1 MLIRINLL
9 PHRELKRAA
18 RRRQFN
24 ALLAIAVMIGV
35 LSVALGHTVIA
46 TRKSNQE
53 ARNAFLTQEIA
64 KLDRQIVE
72 IKKIREQTQALLERK
87 QVVETLQSNRT
98 EVVHLFDQMIR
109 LLPDGLYLKSFKQT
123 ADVVNIGGYTQ
134 SSARVSTL
142 MRSLEESPWFEQP
155 SLIEIKAATVNNLR
169 ANEFVLSVKQTRQKL
184 EGTDTGE
191 NVSNK
196 KSPGGAS

>member
-1 MLIRINLL
+1 MMVRINLL

-18 RRRQFN
+18 RRRQFS
-24 ALLAIAVMIGV
+24 ALLGIAVALGV
-35 LSVALGHTVIA
+35 LGVVLGHTVIA
-46 TRKSNQE
+46 TRQSNQE
-53 ARNAFLTQEIA
+53 ARNAFLTQEIV
-64 KLDRQIVE
+64 KLDSQIVE
-72 IKKIREQTQALLERK
+72 IKKIRDQTQDLLERK

-123 ADVVNIGGYTQ
+123 ADLVNIGGYTQ

-155 SLIEIKAATVNNLR
+155 NLVEIKATTVNNLR
-169 ANEFVLSVKQTRQKL
+169 ANEFVLSVKQTRQQV
-184 EGTDTGE
+184 EGDADPSAKNDKGSK
-191 NVSNK
+191 V
-196 KSPGGAS
+196 

>member
-1 MLIRINLL
+1 MSIRINLL

-18 RRRQFN
+18 RRRQMN
-24 ALLAIAVMIGV
+24 VLLGIAVVIGV
-35 LSVALGHTVIA
+35 LSVGLGHTVISA
-46 TRKSNQE
+46 KKSAQE
-53 ARNAFLTQEIA
+53 ERNAFLTKEIE
-64 KLDRQIVE
+64 KLDAQIVE

-123 ADVVNIGGYTQ
+123 ADEVSIGGYTQ

-155 SLIEIKAATVNNLR
+155 RLIEIKAATVNNLR
-169 ANEFVLSVKQTRQKL
+169 ANEFLLSVKQTKQQ
-184 EGTDTGE
+184 TE
-191 NVSNK
+191 NDADAAK
-196 KSPGGAS
+196 GKGGKT

>member
-1 MLIRINLL
+1 MMIRINLL

-24 ALLAIAVMIGV
+24 VLLGIAVTIG
-35 LSVALGHTVIA
+35 LISVGLGHTVIA

-53 ARNAFLTQEIA
+53 ARNAYLTQEIA
-64 KLDRQIVE
+64 KLDNQIVE

-87 QVVETLQSNRT
+87 QVVETLQSNRS

-123 ADVVNIGGYTQ
+123 GDLVNIGGYTQ

-142 MRSLEESPWFEQP
+142 MRSLEESPWFERP

-169 ANEFVLSVKQTRQKL
+169 ANEFVLSVQQTRQQL
-184 EGTDTGE
+184 DDGTTAMGTDKA
-191 NVSNK
+191 S
-196 KSPGGAS
+196 KS

>member
-1 MLIRINLL
+1 MMSIRINLL

-18 RRRQFN
+18 RRRQMN
-24 ALLAIAVMIGV
+24 VLLGIAVVIGV
-35 LSVALGHTVIA
+35 LSVALGHTVISA
-46 TRKSNQE
+46 KKSAQE
-53 ARNAFLTQEIA
+53 ERNAFLTKEIE
-64 KLDRQIVE
+64 KLDAQIVE

-123 ADVVNIGGYTQ
+123 GDEVNIGGYTQ

-142 MRSLEESPWFEQP
+142 MRSLEESPWFERP
-155 SLIEIKAATVNNLR
+155 RLIEIKAATVNNLR
-169 ANEFVLSVKQTRQKL
+169 ANEFLLSVKQTKQQ
-184 EGTDTGE
+184 TE
-191 NVSNK
+191 NDADAAK
-196 KSPGGAS
+196 GKGGKA

>member
-1 MLIRINLL
+1 MIIRINLL

-18 RRRQFN
+18 RRRQLN
-24 ALLAIAVMIGV
+24 VLLGIAVITGLV
-35 LSVALGHTVIA
+35 TVALGHTVIA
-46 TRKSNQE
+46 SRQSSQQ
-53 ARNAFLTQEIA
+53 ARNTFLTQEIA
-64 KLDRQIVE
+64 KLDNQIVE

-123 ADVVNIGGYTQ
+123 GDVVSIGGYTQ

-155 SLIEIKAATVNNLR
+155 RLIEIKAATVNNLR
-169 ANEFVLSVKQTRQKL
+169 ANEFVLSVKQTRQQTEDEISAK
-184 EGTDTGE
+184 G
-191 NVSNK
+191 K
-196 KSPGGAS
+196 KSKGSKV

>member
-1 MLIRINLL
+1 MMSIRINLL

-18 RRRQFN
+18 RRRQMN
-24 ALLAIAVMIGV
+24 VLLGIAVVIGV
-35 LSVALGHTVIA
+35 LSVGLGHTVISA
-46 TRKSNQE
+46 KKSAQE
-53 ARNAFLTQEIA
+53 ERNAFLTKEIE
-64 KLDRQIVE
+64 KLDAQIVE

-123 ADVVNIGGYTQ
+123 ADEVSIGGYTQ

-155 SLIEIKAATVNNLR
+155 RLIEIKAATVNNLR
-169 ANEFVLSVKQTRQKL
+169 ANEFLLSVKQTKQQ
-184 EGTDTGE
+184 TE
-191 NVSNK
+191 NDADAAK
-196 KSPGGAS
+196 GKGGKT

>member
-1 MLIRINLL
+1 MSIRINLL

-18 RRRQFN
+18 RRRQMN
-24 ALLAIAVMIGV
+24 VLLGVAVAIGV
-35 LSVALGHTVIA
+35 LTVALGHMVIA
-46 TRKSNQE
+46 ARQSSQE

-64 KLDRQIVE
+64 KLDNQIVE

-123 ADVVNIGGYTQ
+123 SDLVNIGGYTQ

-155 SLIEIKAATVNNLR
+155 RLVEIKATTVNNLR
-169 ANEFVLSVKQTRQKL
+169 ANEFLLTVKQTRQQT
-184 EGTDTGE
+184 EQTDPNAQASSG
-191 NVSNK
+191 K
-196 KSPGGAS
+196 GGKA

>member
-1 MLIRINLL
+1 MIIRINLL

-24 ALLAIAVMIGV
+24 ALLGIAVTLGL
-35 LSVALGHTVIA
+35 LSVALGHMFIA
-46 TRKSNQE
+46 AKQSSQE

-64 KLDRQIVE
+64 KLDNQIVE

-123 ADVVNIGGYTQ
+123 GDLVSIGGFTQ

-142 MRSLEESPWFEQP
+142 MRSLEDSPWFEQP
-155 SLIEIKAATVNNLR
+155 RLIEIKATTVNNIR
-169 ANEFVLSVKQTRQKL
+169 ANEFLLSVKQTRQQV
-184 EGTDTGE
+184 EDS
-191 NVSNK
+191 SNAK
-196 KSPGGAS
+196 GKTVKGKGSKA